1 MSDDAERCC
10 KELEVRQTVF
20 GELLEKVA
28 VKRLLGPIYRNWEPL
43 VYHSL
48 SNILR
53 HIDAPG
59 FDSLLSDYITF
70 VHQPQDK
77 RTLSFYLEFTEVCI
91 NTILYWLF
99 TRKVSSLLVQKL
111 LEKTVSYLGARG
123 NQLGLIWR

>member
-28 VKRLLGPIYRNWEPL
+28 VKRLLGPVYRNWEPL
-43 VYHSL
+43 IYHTL
-48 SNILR
+48 SHILR
-53 HIDAPG
+53 HVDAPG

-70 VHQPQDK
+70 VHRPRDK
-77 RTLSFYLEFTEVCI
+77 RTLSFYLEFTEICI

-99 TRKVSSLLVQKL
+99 ARKVSSLLVQKL
-111 LEKTVSYLGARG
+111 LEKTVSYLGDRG
-123 NQLGLIWR
+123 NQLGLIW